1 LGQTLYLCLISSAFF
16 TFFLTFRQGQGSGG
30 SVVAAY
36 QQRGQSVVDCVVVAN
51 AAAAYA
57 IIRAV
62 AFNATPF
69 AYAFSRIG

>member
-1 LGQTLYLCLISSAFF
+1 LGQTTLPLPYFICIFF
-16 TFFLTFRQGQGSGG
+16 FFFTFRQGQGSGG

-36 QQRGQSVVDCVVVAN
+36 QQRGQSVVDSVVVAN

-57 IIRAV
+57 IRAV